1 VTNALETDKQTNP
14 LLRRL
19 VAYLRVPVGIIAL
32 SGLALS
38 AWVHISSMRGIDV
51 ETTWPSVR
59 LLHYA
64 LLPIVLVVVLAAS
77 AMAGQKRLSL
87 RGFLALVPG
96 WALALLAAALVYA
109 VATFLIF
116 TPSSGAGDPLIHD
129 GRFFFNDH
137 GTIREVTEDQFH
149 LQRSVALRLYSSVW
163 MYLYLVAVV
172 YLLGAR
178 RPREAQK
185 LGHISRDA
193 R

>member
-1 VTNALETDKQTNP
+1 VTNTLETDKQTNP
-14 LLRRL
+14 LLWRL
-19 VAYLRVPVGIIAL
+19 VVYLRVPIGIIAL
-32 SGLALS
+32 AGLALS

-51 ETTWPSVR
+51 EATWPSVW

-64 LLPIVLVVVLAAS
+64 LFPIVLVVVLAAS
-77 AMAGQKRLSL
+77 AVAGQKRLGL

-109 VATFLIF
+109 LATFLVF
-116 TPSSGAGDPLIHD
+116 TPYSGAGDPLIQD

-137 GTIREVTEDQFH
+137 GIIRELTEDQFH
-149 LQRSVALRLYSSVW
+149 FQRSVSLRLYSSVW
-163 MYLYLVAVV
+163 LYLYLVAVV

-178 RPREAQK
+178 RPREDRE
-185 LGHISRDA
+185 LGHTSRDA